1 MLWLATFVGCSS
13 CSDSQGISRRAET
26 PPAQSS
32 KQIKRPPDIT
42 GVITLIDTLGDQDVW
57 VEADSSNRNV
67 NPREPSKVRVSNLL
81 PLTAP
86 AKVSIG
92 CVVRVWFDFSMPVAD
107 TDPQLVAGDSVEI
120 VRCNPS
126 GR

>member
-1 MLWLATFVGCSS
+1 MLCLATFVGCSS
-13 CSDSQGISRRAET
+13 CSDSPGNSSRVET
-26 PPAQSS
+26 PPPQPSRH
-32 KQIKRPPDIT
+32 IKRPPDIT
-42 GVITLIDTLGDQDVW
+42 GVITLIDTLGDKDVW
-57 VEADSSNRNV
+57 VEADSNNRNV
-67 NPREPSKVRVSNLL
+67 NPREPTKVRVSNLL

-92 CVVRVWFDFSMPVAD
+92 CVVRVWFDFSMPVVD

-126 GR
+126 VR